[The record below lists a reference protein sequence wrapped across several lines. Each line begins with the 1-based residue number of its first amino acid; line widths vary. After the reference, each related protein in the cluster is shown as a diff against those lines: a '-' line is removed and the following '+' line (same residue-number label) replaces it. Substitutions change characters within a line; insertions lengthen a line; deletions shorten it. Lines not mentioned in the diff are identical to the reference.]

1 MTSRI
6 DVLTLFP
13 KMFESPFAE
22 SIVARARVA
31 GQIELAVHDIR
42 QWATDRHHVVDD
54 APYGG
59 GAGMVLK
66 PEPLT
71 RAIRATKGERGHVVL
86 MSAQGSLFDQAAAH
100 RLAQLAHLVIVCGHY
115 EGVDERVIEGDID
128 EELSIGDFVVTGGEL
143 AAMVVIDAVTRL
155 VPGVI
160 EPASLTHE
168 SHTEGLLEG
177 PHYTRPVEHE
187 GRRVP
192 TVLLSGDH
200 AAIARWRRAEA
211 VRRTAERRPDLL
223 DRAGLTPAERARL
236 PRPQVREPVSDADLV
251 AAYRSGVGSYRIAT
265 RFGISPATVRSRL
278 RAAGVR
284 MRAPRGATRGP
295 TAAEVARLRS
305 TGLTLRELA
314 AHFGLSHVTILEGLE
329 RAERTFLVHSPRVEK
344 IEVLRHGHARRAALY
359 FLRERVGKAATV
371 REKRR

>member
-1 MTSRI
+1 MTAKQLRI

-22 SIVARARVA
+22 SIVSRARQA
-31 GQIELAVHDIR
+31 GRLQLEIHDIR
-42 QWATDRHHVVDD
+42 SWTTDRHHVVDD
-54 APYGG
+54 TPYGG

-71 RAIRATKGERGHVVL
+71 RAIRSTAGDAGYVVL
-86 MSAQGSLFDQAAAH
+86 MSAQGALFDQAAAR
-100 RLAQLAHLVIVCGHY
+100 RLAQLPHLVIVCGHY
-115 EGVDERVIEGDID
+115 EGVDERVIESEVD
-128 EELSIGDFVVTGGEL
+128 EELSIGDFVLTGGEL

-155 VPGVI
+155 VPDVI

-192 TVLLSGDH
+192 AVLLSGDH

-223 DRAGLTPAERARL
+223 DRAGL
-236 PRPQVREPVSDADLV
+236 
-251 AAYRSGVGSYRIAT
+251 
-265 RFGISPATVRSRL
+265 
-278 RAAGVR
+278 
-284 MRAPRGATRGP
+284 
-295 TAAEVARLRS
+295 
-305 TGLTLRELA
+305 
-314 AHFGLSHVTILEGLE
+314 
-329 RAERTFLVHSPRVEK
+329 
-344 IEVLRHGHARRAALY
+344 
-359 FLRERVGKAATV
+359 
-371 REKRR
+371 